1 MLLTINRYI
10 PSLAII
16 GLLLLAALAGQFT
29 LNNYHDQRLQQI
41 EQQEREKIR
50 STLFEHKISE
60 IEGIFASMYETIR
73 TIALLPSI
81 RSIEGGNM
89 VGEEDVIASG
99 RMSEDGWNTVQQ
111 LYNSLVEH
119 ISVSEIY
126 ATLKG
131 FSPQIG
137 ETPFFMFDAAIL
149 GGSATLSTTES
160 GSLPPDF
167 PEEAEDAE
175 YKILQEQLNFFAQH
189 NPRFNFR
196 GLKDIPAITSSAV
209 RTCDNSQYLSA
220 SRDDVHNTFG
230 FIYSAPIYNQAEQ
243 FNGVISTIIRLNTL
257 EAMLMSVPFVPITPE
272 DQLRMEREGFA
283 LDPSPIPFVLYNPE
297 YELYIGD
304 RRAKDSLEAIRQQ
317 TFKGDPNWL
326 NQRIRVKDQSEWYL
340 AYQIPQRLLF
350 EALGQQQQL
359 LQSQGLMIWLFFAIL
374 SISILYFSYRRQQE
388 LNGVAQFVLLI
399 DEIVSGDQQQRA
411 EVDIKRLRKTN
422 RPIAIAVNRL
432 IDKTLGMVGILRSD
446 LVQFDHLSAEIKK
459 QSGDMNEQAKFQEL
473 MLGQAQQHV
482 TKSNEKLTSVSQH
495 ISETCSNFQNTYQ
508 TIVAFIQQQEKIAES
523 IQRMALQETELRG
536 MVEQLVEYT
545 DGINQVIQLIHTIA
559 DQTNLLALNAAIEA
573 ARAGEHGRG
582 FAVVADEVRHLAS
595 RTQSSLEE
603 VRSSIEKI
611 DTNVTRISSQL
622 SGNVELMDS
631 MTSMAQQSQKDA
643 ESSQY
648 LFTDGMQQ
656 LNHSVTEVDEA
667 DKMIDVQSELLNNI
681 VSTADINQQYAN
693 KLDDLA
699 NQLAQSSEGLRVLV
713 EKDNKR

>member
-149 GGSATLSTTES
+149 GGSATLSTTER

-167 PEEAEDAE
+167 PEEAEEAE

>member
-432 IDKTLGMVGILRSD
+432 IDKTLGMVGTLRSD